1 MVALGVVDSS
11 GTCNLHPTAS
21 CARENSQYTPLPI
34 LNLLSP
40 SRLLPI
46 GGMTSGISDGRKEKR
61 ERRRQVKY
69 TDGEDRYRTESQECH
84 NETPEEYLAS
94 GLAVVGKL
102 DGQQRNTG

>member
-1 MVALGVVDSS
+1 MR
-11 GTCNLHPTAS
+11 P
-21 CARENSQYTPLPI
+21 REFPI
-34 LNLLSP
+34 RPFAYSDLLSP

-46 GGMTSGISDGRKEKR
+46 GGMTSGVSDGCKEKR

-69 TDGEDRYRTESQECH
+69 TDRKDRYRTESKECH
-84 NETPEEYLAS
+84 NGTPEEYLAS